1 MGTEISKK
9 KKNLQLFLN
18 HCCRSLFP
26 IIWSLSFRST
36 HIPVGEDQV
45 QHLELAQDLA
55 RIFNNRY
62 GDVFPEP
69 RALLSK
75 NPHTTHGAIKLK
87 KTNRFS
93 VNTVAQLGCSGEGK
107 GQVNNQTT
115 AIDSTVTSLSF
126 SAEKNV
132 HKSGRIKALLLNT
145 ASVHLKRVLLMSS
158 FYSFFFPF
166 LFFLNNNFVFLRLQ
180 TDLFRVGLMLCFYWM
195 YRCST
200 WYIKGN

>member
-1 MGTEISKK
+1 MTARLQRPCQTLTSFFAASSSFSVRTLKETCLKIPQCFLPQTMSPWLPIIHNTWRLFVHGTFSPCSLSVLLKKHSNWEQKSPKKKK

-75 NPHTTHGAIKLK
+75 NPHTTHGA
-87 KTNRFS
+87 T
-93 VNTVAQLGCSGEGK
+93 
-107 GQVNNQTT
+107 
-115 AIDSTVTSLSF
+115 
-126 SAEKNV
+126 
-132 HKSGRIKALLLNT
+132 GR
-145 ASVHLKRVLLMSS
+145 
-158 FYSFFFPF
+158 
-166 LFFLNNNFVFLRLQ
+166 
-180 TDLFRVGLMLCFYWM
+180 
-195 YRCST
+195 
-200 WYIKGN
+200 